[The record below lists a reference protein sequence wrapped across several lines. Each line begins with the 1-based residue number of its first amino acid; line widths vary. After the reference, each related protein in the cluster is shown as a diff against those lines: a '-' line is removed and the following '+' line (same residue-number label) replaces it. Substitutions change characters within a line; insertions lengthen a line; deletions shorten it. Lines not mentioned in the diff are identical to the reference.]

1 MTAEKGPFAFISEV
15 TALGL
20 DVFRHYPTKFRK
32 RVNKPLHRPIS
43 TKKKTKLVLRALL
56 RVINYASPD

>member
-43 TKKKTKLVLRALL
+43 TKKNEAGPPSFAPCYKLCLT
-56 RVINYASPD
+56 